1 MLVLILGQINIL
13 SNLKVRML
21 CEYDYQLLVII
32 QLLCIIIII
41 MSIYNI
47 GISKC

>member
-21 CEYDYQLLVII
+21 FEYDYKLFVII
-32 QLLCIIIII
+32 QLLCITIII
-41 MSIYNI
+41 MSINNI
-47 GISKC
+47 GISKY